1 MRNKE
6 KTYFQI
12 LAELAPK
19 EFWNIDKKEPYYS
32 DFADIERVR
41 ELGSNLYDEIK
52 YFRADLMNKQP
63 QDRIT
68 IIEYTIRELLFSY
81 ETIRLA
87 MKQLPDPER
96 DTGRS
101 SMLLLSRAITGIISM
116 TEYDLKLKFTDD
128 FVEYWERRQIN
139 RLLGE
144 LNYSYKG
151 DKSKTDFTEK
161 KTLRQFFDN
170 DNKYNNVIKVLAD
183 KGYINQETLI
193 WIDKKNGYKSFAA
206 STIKK
211 LFEFGYLND
220 EPTNKEILNI
230 CRNTFKMKIG
240 IDTVKKADVSPINFL
255 FLKPEYFNLNN
266 TPNTQNTQV

>member
-1 MRNKE
+1 MRTKE

-41 ELGSNLYDEIK
+41 ELGANLYDEIK

-68 IIEYTIRELLFSY
+68 IIEYTIRELLIPY
-81 ETIRLA
+81 ETVRLA
-87 MKQLPDPER
+87 MKQLPEPER
-96 DTGRS
+96 GTGRS
-101 SMLLLSRAITGIISM
+101 SMLLLSRAVNRIILM

-144 LNYSYKG
+144 LNYSYKV
-151 DKSKTDFTEK
+151 DKPEVK
-161 KTLRQFFDN
+161 KQMQLERLDNLFKPQLSDEIQRLKSDLRNVLPDY
-170 DNKYNNVIKVLAD
+170 NKKQIAVLAWVIYD
-183 KGYINQETLI
+183 GEILHKNVKPKHFNKWQNLFCDILGVEVSTYKPKVITEEEKTKMKGTFHY
-193 WIDKKNGYKSFAA
+193 
-206 STIKK
+206 
-211 LFEFGYLND
+211 LFE
-220 EPTNKEILNI
+220 
-230 CRNTFKMKIG
+230 
-240 IDTVKKADVSPINFL
+240 PI
-255 FLKPEYFNLNN
+255 
-266 TPNTQNTQV
+266 T